1 MVTPSSSLAPIVV
14 VVDRGASD
22 ASVRFGAAEALR
34 TGRPLELVHVAPPG
48 DGWLEMIGQDA
59 LRMASTVADA
69 EIVGRVD
76 VHCSL
81 VRGNVVAELVRVAA
95 NAALVVAEQLPA
107 GNHRRPWTSTA
118 AALAEVIDV
127 PIAVVPT
134 GWIERRRGV
143 VTVGVDPTAADET
156 ALFAAMTLARLRR
169 AALRVVAAGPCS
181 RTDVE
186 ERLDSLGG
194 DACDVSIELGTG
206 PATAAL
212 AEASVSS
219 DIVVIGRHRPL
230 RSTDSRFG
238 TVGRELLDQLACP
251 VLLTRPGHPHT
262 TPGSAGHT
270 PTEEHHMYAR
280 AGDRIV
286 IRSAH
291 LGGPVRDGEI
301 IEVEHEDGRPPY
313 HVRWSDTGRESLFF
327 PGPDAQIDNAGPS
340 YQAEY
345 DVPAQT
351 G

>member
-34 TGRPLELVHVAPPG
+34 TGRPLELVHVAPQG
-48 DGWLEMIGQDA
+48 DGWLGMIGQDA
-59 LRMASTVADA
+59 LRRASTVADA
-69 EIVGRVD
+69 EIVGRVA
-76 VHCSL
+76 VHSSL

-95 NAALVVAEQLPA
+95 DAALVVAEQPPA

-127 PIAVVPT
+127 PIVVVPT

-156 ALFAAMTLARLRR
+156 ALLAAMTLARLRR

-186 ERLDSLGG
+186 ERLDRLGG

-212 AEASVSS
+212 VEASVTS

-230 RSTDSRFG
+230 RSTDSRLG
-238 TVGRELLDQLACP
+238 RVGRELLGP
-251 VLLTRPGHPHT
+251 
-262 TPGSAGHT
+262 
-270 PTEEHHMYAR
+270 AR
-280 AGDRIV
+280 RARCC
-286 IRSAH
+286 
-291 LGGPVRDGEI
+291 
-301 IEVEHEDGRPPY
+301 
-313 HVRWSDTGRESLFF
+313 
-327 PGPDAQIDNAGPS
+327 
-340 YQAEY
+340 
-345 DVPAQT
+345 
-351 G
+351 